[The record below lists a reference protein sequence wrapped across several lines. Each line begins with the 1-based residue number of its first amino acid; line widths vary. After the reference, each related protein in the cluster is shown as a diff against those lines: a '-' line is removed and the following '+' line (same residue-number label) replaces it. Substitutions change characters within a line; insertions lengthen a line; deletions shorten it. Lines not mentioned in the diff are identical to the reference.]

1 MFNTGEPIALKRD
14 VQAVMIPAGNRV
26 IIPEGTAVQ
35 VAQSM
40 GGSYTIYLGGQ
51 LARIAGD
58 DADALGKE
66 PLERP
71 ELPENATDE
80 DVENLVWEQ
89 MKTCFDPEIPIDIVN
104 LGLVY
109 RCELIDAGNGEKI
122 AEIDMTLTA
131 PGCGMGGVIAADVK
145 DKVEMVPRIREAKV
159 ELVFDPPWNQSMMSD
174 EAKLRTGMF

>member
-35 VAQSM
+35 VAQSL
-40 GGSYTIYLGGQ
+40 GGSFTVYLGGQ
-51 LARIAGD
+51 LARIAGE
-58 DADALGKE
+58 DADALGE
-66 PLERP
+66 TPLKRP
-71 ELPENATDE
+71 ELPENATDQ
-80 DVENLVWEQ
+80 DVETLVWEQ

-104 LGLVY
+104 LGLIY
-109 RCELIDAGNGEKI
+109 RCEFKDAGDGQKI

-145 DKVEMVPRIREAKV
+145 DKVEAVPRIKEAKV
-159 ELVFDPPWNQSMMSD
+159 ELTFDPPWNQEMMSD
-174 EAKLRTGMF
+174 EAKLKTGMF

>member
-35 VAQSM
+35 VAQSL
-40 GGSYTIYLGGQ
+40 GGSFTVYLGGQ
-51 LARIAGD
+51 LARIAGP
-58 DADALGKE
+58 DADALGEE
-66 PLERP
+66 PLKQP

-80 DVENLVWEQ
+80 DVEKLVWDQ

-104 LGLVY
+104 LGLIY
-109 RCELIDAGNGEKI
+109 RCELKDAGDGEKI

-145 DKVEMVPRIREAKV
+145 DKVEAVPRIKEAKV
-159 ELVFDPPWNQSMMSD
+159 ELTFDPPWSQGMMSD
-174 EAKLRTGMF
+174 EAKLKTGMF

>member
-1 MFNTGEPIALKRD
+1 MFNTGEPVSLVRD

-35 VAQSM
+35 VAQSL
-40 GGSYTIYLGGQ
+40 GGSYTVYLGGQ
-51 LARIAGD
+51 LARIAGE
-58 DADALGKE
+58 DADALGEE
-66 PLERP
+66 PLQKP
-71 ELPENATDE
+71 ELPENATDT
-80 DVENLVWEQ
+80 DVEKLVWDQ

-109 RCELIDAGNGEKI
+109 RCELKDAGDGEKI

-145 DKVEMVPRIREAKV
+145 DKVEAVPRIREAKV
-159 ELVFDPPWNQSMMSD
+159 ELTFDPPWNQAMMSD
-174 EAKLRTGMF
+174 EAKLKTGMF

>member
-1 MFNTGEPIALKRD
+1 MFNTGEPVSLVRD

-35 VAQSM
+35 VAQSL
-40 GGSYTIYLGGQ
+40 GGSYTVYLGGQ
-51 LARIAGD
+51 LARIAGE
-58 DADALGKE
+58 DADALGEE
-66 PLERP
+66 PLKQP
-71 ELPENATDE
+71 ELPENATDA
-80 DVENLVWEQ
+80 DVEKLVWDQ

-109 RCELIDAGNGEKI
+109 RCELKDVGNGEKI

-145 DKVEMVPRIREAKV
+145 DKVEAVPRIKEAKV
-159 ELVFDPPWNQSMMSD
+159 ELTFDPPWNQAMMSD
-174 EAKLRTGMF
+174 EAKLKTGMY